1 MKSSEKSESELVSKS
16 HLFENWAGQR
26 QGSRPG
32 EEPAQLLEMSFLRHF
47 SVQEHFDRRHLAVHV
62 EEVQHIE
69 LQKHQQLFER
79 LIAVMLPE
87 LPFNPDDAIYCSVFL
102 GHCRLRLNC
111 SLHSPTAIV
120 THRGFTRLPPNV
132 NLAPYQGQQ
141 AQEAGS

>member
-47 SVQEHFDRRHLAVHV
+47 SVQGHFDRRHLAVHV

-102 GHCRLRLNC
+102 GHCRLTLDC
-111 SLHSPTAIV
+111 SLERPTATV
-120 THRGFTRLPPNV
+120 AHL
-132 NLAPYQGQQ
+132 
-141 AQEAGS
+141 GSLDSRPMLT